1 MTQVSEASAIVLIA
15 HPTGLHARPAVKLT
29 KLAKGFESQIKLRP
43 EGQEAWIDAKSIVK
57 VMALK
62 LRTGSRMH
70 LSAEGADAPAAIE
83 ALQALVER
91 NFDEDA

>member
-1 MTQVSEASAIVLIA
+1 MSQASTTVLIA

-29 KLAKGFESQIKLRP
+29 KLAKGFESQIKLRA
-43 EGQEAWIDAKSIVK
+43 EGQDAWIDAKSIVK

-62 LRTGSRMH
+62 LRTGSRMD
-70 LSAEGADAPAAIE
+70 LAAEGTDAPAAIE

-91 NFDEDA
+91 NFDEDG